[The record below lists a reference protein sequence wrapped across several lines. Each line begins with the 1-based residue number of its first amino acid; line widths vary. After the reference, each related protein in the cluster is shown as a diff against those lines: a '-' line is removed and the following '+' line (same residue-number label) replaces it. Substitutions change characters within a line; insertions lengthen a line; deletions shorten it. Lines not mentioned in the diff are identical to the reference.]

1 MTQTRTLSE
10 RAVVPTPGGPIQLC
24 AALDG
29 DAVVALA
36 SGSTR
41 LTVLDGRTAEVRGTV
56 DVGPSPWNAI
66 AHGSLVY
73 VAMHAEPP
81 SDCLDAILVVDVARC
96 APVDTIRLPQQSR
109 AKLVVPAFERDTLYS
124 LNWGNGTVSE
134 VSIRTGQ
141 VSRSVEVGRGP
152 QYAHRFN
159 GMLFVANGLSNDL
172 AIVDESTFRVVA
184 RVPVGRAP
192 ERCVLDRDRAQVYT
206 NDLEDDTLSVID
218 IGMRRV
224 VATLPVER
232 EPFRITPWDSRGRE
246 EWAALCRE
254 GSLQLIDSNTHVVT
268 DTVRLPGQPANW
280 NWGLGGR
287 HETVY
292 IALADQPT
300 VIVMDAASLDV
311 TDSIGLSAQPE
322 AAAHG
327 PGIVISR
334 SGGVFVA
341 CEDAVTLLTRDIIR
355 E

>member
-1 MTQTRTLSE
+1 MTQTRTLLD
-10 RAVVPTPGGPIQLC
+10 RAVVPIAGGPIQLC

-29 DAVVALA
+29 DAIVALA

-41 LTVLDGRTAEVRGTV
+41 LAVLDGRTAEVRGSV
-56 DVGPSPWNAI
+56 DVGPAPWNAI
-66 AHGSLVY
+66 AHGSLVF

-81 SDCLDAILVVDVARC
+81 SDCVDAIQVVDVDRC
-96 APVDTIRLPQQSR
+96 AVVAAIALPPQSR
-109 AKLVVPAFERDTLYS
+109 AKLVVPAFDRDTLYS

-134 VSIRTGQ
+134 VAIRAGR
-141 VSRSVEVGRGP
+141 VVRSVEVGRAP
-152 QYAHRFN
+152 QYAQRFN
-159 GMLFVANGLSNDL
+159 GMLFVANGLSNDVT
-172 AIVDESTFRVVA
+172 IVDESTFTVVG

-192 ERCVLDRDRAQVYT
+192 ERCVVYKDRAQVYT
-206 NDLEDDTLSVID
+206 NNLVDDTLSVID
-218 IGMRRV
+218 IGARA
-224 VATLPVER
+224 VAATVPVER
-232 EPFRITPWDSRGRE
+232 GPIRITPWDSRGRD

-254 GSLQLIDSNTHVVT
+254 GSLQLMDSDTHMVTNTI
-268 DTVRLPGQPANW
+268 RLPGPPANW

-300 VIVMDAASLDV
+300 LVVMDAASLQL
-311 TDSIGLSAQPE
+311 TDSIRLSAQPE
-322 AAAHG
+322 AAAFG

-341 CEDAVTLLTRDIIR
+341 CEDAVTLLTRDTIG